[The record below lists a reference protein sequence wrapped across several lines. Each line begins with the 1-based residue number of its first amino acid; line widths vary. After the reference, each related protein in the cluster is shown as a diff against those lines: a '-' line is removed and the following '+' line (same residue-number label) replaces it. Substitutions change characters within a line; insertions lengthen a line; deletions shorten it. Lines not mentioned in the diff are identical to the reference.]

1 MRADV
6 VKMYKDV
13 HTWVGIFSGLCLL
26 IAFYA
31 GAITMFEGPL
41 KQWASPPPE
50 LAAPVALSDTQA
62 LVDATLATNPDAARG
77 YTIHVETGP
86 DTPARMSWVVWPE
99 GRTRGAPSFTYYSSF
114 DEAGA
119 LQIAQDETSEV
130 AEFVDILHRQVGLP
144 FNAHISNIVMGVVA
158 MLYAVAIVSGLIVL
172 LPSLV
177 KDLFEL
183 RMGKNL
189 KRMWLDTHNVLGLFS
204 RPFHIIMAVTALG
217 FAFHDQVYDIQN
229 KTIWDGRL
237 GEMFE
242 VGTPVHH
249 ADILEGQAFL
259 PADQMLARV
268 NAQVPEY
275 QVKRLNYHF
284 NRDNTVEVMVDGER
298 DGYAHRGP
306 DYGIMAVHAYTGDI
320 MSPEYLPG
328 HQGAYDAAVTSFF
341 ALHFGNFGGAPVRWS
356 YVVLG
361 FAGAFLFYTGNLLWI
376 ESRRKRARK
385 SNPDVTQPIKT
396 KLIGGLTT
404 GVTFGCI
411 SGISIT
417 VAAAKIL
424 PGLVSD
430 VAAAHHWI
438 YYLIFAGAVAW
449 GMTRGTAR
457 GAFEL
462 QILTV
467 VAMLCIPAVSL
478 LSALLPGFGW
488 NHGGHTLLVD
498 ACALFGAGLF
508 AYTAWLTWLR
518 SRRAPEDSIWYVDT
532 KAGHAAT
539 AGIAGVPGE

>member
-204 RPFHIIMAVTALG
+204 LPFHIIMALTALG

-259 PADQMLARV
+259 PADQMVARV

-306 DYGIMAVHAYTGDI
+306 DYGIMAGMPILAILCRRNICPAIRARMMQPSPASSRCISAISAVRLCVGPMSFWALLAPSCSTPETCSGLRADANARARAI
-320 MSPEYLPG
+320 RMSP
-328 HQGAYDAAVTSFF
+328 
-341 ALHFGNFGGAPVRWS
+341 N
-356 YVVLG
+356 
-361 FAGAFLFYTGNLLWI
+361 
-376 ESRRKRARK
+376 
-385 SNPDVTQPIKT
+385 
-396 KLIGGLTT
+396 
-404 GVTFGCI
+404 
-411 SGISIT
+411 
-417 VAAAKIL
+417 
-424 PGLVSD
+424 
-430 VAAAHHWI
+430 
-438 YYLIFAGAVAW
+438 
-449 GMTRGTAR
+449 
-457 GAFEL
+457 
-462 QILTV
+462 
-467 VAMLCIPAVSL
+467 
-478 LSALLPGFGW
+478 
-488 NHGGHTLLVD
+488 
-498 ACALFGAGLF
+498 
-508 AYTAWLTWLR
+508 R
-518 SRRAPEDSIWYVDT
+518 SRQS
-532 KAGHAAT
+532 
-539 AGIAGVPGE
+539 